1 MPKDLYI
8 RLRTGP
14 CVHVTDQWNGNAP
27 TEKGMVDVDGI
38 PINAE
43 GREVSD
49 PWRNIHRI
57 GGTMKA
63 SEGSIT
69 VTPPAPMSGGPTL
82 ISTVVGGD
90 VPVAAAIIPDGNIE
104 VKQTAGSYSSSAS
117 LVSYETTKGLVP
129 TGFKATISD
138 DVAGKNPRQFPKVY
152 TWLTFLGAD
161 GTPYDW
167 RKDEVLGWGDQP
179 PIDL

>member
-27 TEKGMVDVDGI
+27 TEKGMVDGDGVPVDEEGKEV
-38 PINAE
+38 AE
-43 GREVSD
+43 

-63 SEGSIT
+63 SEGSLT
-69 VTPPAPMSGGPTL
+69 VTLPSPGSGGQTQ
-82 ISTVVGGD
+82 ITTVEGFD
-90 VPVAAAIIPDGNIE
+90 VPVAAAIIPDGVVE
-104 VKQTAGSYSSSAS
+104 VKTTTGSYSSAPST
-117 LVSYETTKGLVP
+117 VQYVTTKGLVP
-129 TGFKATISD
+129 AGFKATVSD
-138 DVAGKNPRQFPKVY
+138 DVAGINPRQFPKVY